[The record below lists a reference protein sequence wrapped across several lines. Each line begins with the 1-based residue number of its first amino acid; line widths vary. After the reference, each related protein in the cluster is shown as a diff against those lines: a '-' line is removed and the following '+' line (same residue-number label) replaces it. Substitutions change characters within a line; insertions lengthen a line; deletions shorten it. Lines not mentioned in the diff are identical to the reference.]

1 MPSLLT
7 GFYTEPIYFDE
18 AKAYVVAHHRHLPE
32 APTGHVFSV
41 GCYADG
47 VLVGVAMCGRP
58 VSKHLDNG
66 HTLEVYRVC
75 TQGHANAC
83 SKLYA
88 ACQRTAR
95 SRGYQQLI
103 TYTLQS
109 ETAASVR
116 AANFTLAAA
125 KAGAKR
131 WTGRRQQ
138 SRRSGRTFQELKRRW
153 VFELKPS
160 QASQDAL
167 AAARAEL
174 VPYFDYVVYPAAAYV
189 QQAGLPLP
197 AYEPAALGK
206 VPHPTEQQHRD
217 LHELAHIAHAAGFV
231 LTLARH
237 NPTFPFRLTTV
248 RYGSSQRQAL
258 QWCDTD
264 FYSAAE
270 RLKIYFGV
278 MASGY

>member
-1 MPSLLT
+1 MASILP
-7 GFYTEPIYFDE
+7 GFYTEPLAYDE
-18 AKAYVVAHHRHLPE
+18 AAAYVAAHHRHNDP
-32 APTGHVFSV
+32 PQGHVFSV
-41 GCYADG
+41 GCYVDG

-66 HTLEVYRVC
+66 QTLEVYRVC
-75 TQGHANAC
+75 TQGHRNAC

-103 TYTLQS
+103 TYTLLS

-131 WTGRRQQ
+131 WTGRRQPG
-138 SRRSGRTFQELKRRW
+138 RKSGRRFQELKRRW

-189 QQAGLPLP
+189 QHAGLPLP
-197 AYEPAALGK
+197 AYQPAALGN
-206 VPHPTEQQHRD
+206 VPHPTEQQHQD

-237 NPTFPFRLTTV
+237 NPSFPFRLTTV
-248 RYGSSQRQAL
+248 RYGQTQRQAL

-264 FYSAAE
+264 FLSAAD
-270 RLKIYFGV
+270 RLKIYFGI
-278 MASGY
+278 MPSGY